1 MQVNVFF
8 DYTCPY
14 SYRVLPWIE
23 AVVRAGR
30 DVAVCWRTFSLKEA
44 NHDQGTPSPFDD
56 PEISSIS
63 VLALALAHAARKA
76 EFDRYHRSVFEAM
89 HRDGRRL
96 GEGELLALAAA
107 AGVDVATFEQE
118 RPRWLA
124 AVAQDHREG
133 VARYGAFGTP
143 TLVLDEG
150 EVVFVKLSSTPQP
163 GQELGLWE
171 SLRTVAQC
179 FPEFVEI
186 KRPLS
191 LPATTQP

>member
-1 MQVNVFF
+1 MHVNVFF

-14 SYRVLPWIE
+14 SYRALPWIE
-23 AVVRAGR
+23 AVVGAGH

-44 NHDQGTPSPFDD
+44 NHDHDSPSPFDD

-63 VLALALAHAARKA
+63 VLALALAQAARKA
-76 EFDRYHRSVFEAM
+76 ESDRYHRSVFEAM
-89 HRDGRRL
+89 HGDGRRL
-96 GEGELLALAAA
+96 GEDELLALAAA

-133 VARYGAFGTP
+133 LRYGVFGTP
-143 TLVLDEG
+143 TLVFDEG
-150 EVVFVKLSSTPQP
+150 EVVFVKLASTPER

-171 SLRTVAQC
+171 SLRTVAKC
-179 FPEFVEI
+179 FPELVEI
-186 KRPLS
+186 KRPPS
-191 LPATTQP
+191 PTAVP

>member
-1 MQVNVFF
+1 MHVNVFF

-23 AVVRAGR
+23 AVIRGAG

-44 NHDQGTPSPFDD
+44 KHDQGSPSPFDD

-76 EFDRYHRSVFEAM
+76 EFDHYHRSVFEAM
-89 HRDGRRL
+89 HRDDRRL
-96 GEGELLALAAA
+96 DEGELLALAAA
-107 AGVDVATFEQE
+107 AGVDVPTFEQE

-133 VARYGAFGTP
+133 VVRYGVFGTP
-143 TLVLDEG
+143 TLVFDEG
-150 EVVFVKLSSTPQP
+150 EVVFVKLASTPQR

-179 FPEFVEI
+179 FPELIEI
-186 KRPLS
+186 KRPLK
-191 LPATTQP
+191 LPATIQR

>member
-1 MQVNVFF
+1 MHVNVFF

-14 SYRVLPWIE
+14 SYRALPWIE
-23 AVVRAGR
+23 TVVGAGR

-44 NHDQGTPSPFDD
+44 NHDHDSPSPFDD

-63 VLALALAHAARKA
+63 VLALALAHAAKKA

-89 HRDGRRL
+89 LGDGRRL
-96 GEGELLALAAA
+96 GEDELLALAAA
-107 AGVDVATFEQE
+107 AGVDVAMFEQE

-133 VARYGAFGTP
+133 VVRYGVFGTP

-150 EVVFVKLSSTPQP
+150 EVVFVKLASTPQR
-163 GQELGLWE
+163 GQELGLWQ

-179 FPEFVEI
+179 FPELIEI
-186 KRPLS
+186 KRPPS
-191 LPATTQP
+191 PTA

>member
-1 MQVNVFF
+1 MHVNVFF

-23 AVVRAGR
+23 AVVRAGQ
-30 DVAVCWRTFSLKEA
+30 DVAVSWRTFSLKEA
-44 NHDQGTPSPFDD
+44 NHDYDSPSPFDD

-76 EFDRYHRSVFEAM
+76 EFDRYPRSVFEAM

-107 AGVDVATFEQE
+107 AGVDVATFDQE

-133 VARYGAFGTP
+133 EARYGVFGTP

-150 EVVFVKLSSTPQP
+150 EVVFVKLASTPQR

-171 SLRTVAQC
+171 SLRTVAKC
-179 FPEFVEI
+179 FPELVEI

-191 LPATTQP
+191 LPLTAQN

>member
-1 MQVNVFF
+1 MHVKVFF

>member
-1 MQVNVFF
+1 MHVNVFF

-14 SYRVLPWIE
+14 SYRVLPWID
-23 AVVRAGR
+23 AVVRADR
-30 DVAVCWRTFSLKEA
+30 DVAVSWRTFSLKEA
-44 NHDQGTPSPFDD
+44 NRDHDSPSPFDD

-63 VLALALAHAARKA
+63 VLALALAQAAREA

-118 RPRWLA
+118 RPRWLT

-133 VARYGAFGTP
+133 VARYGVFGTP
-143 TLVLDEG
+143 SLVLDDG
-150 EVVFVKLSSTPQP
+150 EVVFVKLASTPQR

-179 FPEFVEI
+179 FPELIEI

-191 LPATTQP
+191 LP

>member
-1 MQVNVFF
+1 MHVNVFF

-14 SYRVLPWIE
+14 SYRALPWIE
-23 AVVRAGR
+23 AVVQAGR

-56 PEISSIS
+56 PGISSIS

-89 HRDGRRL
+89 HRDGPRL
-96 GEGELLALAAA
+96 GEGELLALSAA
-107 AGVDVATFEQE
+107 AGVDVRTFEQQ

-133 VARYGAFGTP
+133 VVRYGVFGTP
-143 TLVLDEG
+143 TLVLDEA
-150 EVVFVKLSSTPQP
+150 EVVFVKLSSTPQR

-179 FPEFVEI
+179 FPELVEI

-191 LPATTQP
+191 PPARTQP